1 MRTPVTHVS
10 VARFLPMVAVL
21 MLSPIAYSQDTPAL
35 KENPIA
41 ALKAFEPAVGQEY
54 ELGAGDEITVEVVA
68 RPEISGKHTIGPDGE
83 ITMPGAGSIKIA
95 DMTRAQAAD
104 AIQAE
109 LSKLYSNAKVSVG
122 VDKYTS
128 NKVIL
133 MGAVEHPGPISFE
146 ETPTLLEV
154 ISRGGQQLT
163 PTAAGGGTQKTSTSG
178 MPEQVSI
185 YRGTTMLTVQLKEL
199 VDKGD
204 PLANI
209 RLKRNDIVYV
219 PSAKDRY
226 VSVMGEVGHPGTIQL
241 SSNSTL
247 ADLLAEAGGPLD
259 KAGRNPKIQIVSR
272 STGKSRVIAFNDI
285 KSTKDLDLT
294 LLPGDVIYVPQSG
307 FDHFG
312 YVLQELGPL
321 ITAGSLGGLA
331 VATR

>member
-1 MRTPVTHVS
+1 MGTRVINVS
-10 VARFLPMVAVL
+10 IARFLPMVAVL
-21 MLSPIAYSQDTPAL
+21 LLAPQGYSQDAPAL

-41 ALKAFEPAVGQEY
+41 ALKAFEPAAGQEY

-83 ITMPGAGSIKIA
+83 VTIPGAGSIKIA
-95 DMTRAQAAD
+95 DMTRSQAAN

-109 LSKLYSNAKVSVG
+109 LAKLYSNAKVSVG

-128 NKVIL
+128 NKVL
-133 MGAVEHPGPISFE
+133 LLGAVEHPGPISFE

-163 PTAAGGGTQKTSTSG
+163 PASSPNQKSTPPG
-178 MPEQVSI
+178 MPETVAI
-185 YRGTTMLTVQLKEL
+185 YRGTTVVTVQLKEL

-204 PLANI
+204 PMANM
-209 RLKRNDIVYV
+209 RLKRNDIVFV
-219 PSAKDRY
+219 PSAKDVY
-226 VSVMGEVGHPGTIQL
+226 VSVLGEVGHPGTIQL
-241 SSNSTL
+241 NSSSTL
-247 ADLLAEAGGPLD
+247 AGLLTEAGGPLD

-272 STGKSRVIAFNDI
+272 ATGKSRIIAFNDI
-285 KSTKDLDLT
+285 LSTKELDLT
-294 LLPGDVIYVPQSG
+294 LHSGDVIFVPQSG

-312 YVLQELGPL
+312 YVLQQLGPL

-331 VATR
+331 IATR